1 MQLCTAEWRQLM
13 EVTVDNDDKGTGSL
27 YVWRMHDASLVLA
40 IFKSHFRLCLLFS

>member
-1 MQLCTAEWRQLM
+1 M

-40 IFKSHFRLCLLFS
+40 IFKSHFRLCLLFFLKCTSFGGHQ